1 MSISLSSPSGSG
13 EEVITS
19 PTDLTS
25 LSLQSSDEEMKDLNN
40 SLLLSQTINDN
51 KEVLLP
57 LMAMNDKNDK
67 NESKD
72 NKPNNQRPNS
82 ILKTNA
88 HKRSC
93 STGIQLLI

>member
-57 LMAMNDKNDK
+57 LMAINDK